1 MRDGHSCAPPR
12 QSQSWSSMV
21 TSAQD
26 EPTLAALITR
36 AADHAS
42 TRTLLICATLGAVSA
57 LAPWLTPIPPRVIP
71 TAIGICLVAFAV
83 RGLAT
88 HALAVDP
95 AVKTLRILARASV
108 GIGVVSGVV
117 AAFWLFFL
125 LYGSSFWN

>member
-1 MRDGHSCAPPR
+1 
-12 QSQSWSSMV
+12 MV

-42 TRTLLICATLGAVSA
+42 TRTLLTCALLGAIAA
-57 LAPWLTPIPPRVIP
+57 LAPWVTRIPPRVIP
-71 TAIGICLVAFAV
+71 TSVGICLVAFGV
-83 RGLAT
+83 RGLST

-95 AVKTLRILARASV
+95 AVKTLRVLARMSV